1 MKVYTVQRENK
12 IDYDFSVE
20 LLNIGCYA
28 DRADAIASV
37 KREYE
42 SMREEF
48 ESEIE
53 EYSNTELYDPNEYG
67 SGALFTEEDYEHGY
81 GCISYGYQEKY
92 ESHIVWVDE
101 WEVM

>member
-20 LLNIGCYA
+20 LLNIGCYT
-28 DRADAIASV
+28 DKSNAIASA
-37 KREYE
+37 KREYDN
-42 SMREEF
+42 MREEF

-53 EYSNTELYDPNEYG
+53 EYSDTELYDPNEHG
-67 SGALFTEEDYEHGY
+67 SGALFVEEDSEHGFY
-81 GCISYGYQEKY
+81 VIAFGYQEKY
-92 ESHIVWVDE
+92 ESHAVWVDE